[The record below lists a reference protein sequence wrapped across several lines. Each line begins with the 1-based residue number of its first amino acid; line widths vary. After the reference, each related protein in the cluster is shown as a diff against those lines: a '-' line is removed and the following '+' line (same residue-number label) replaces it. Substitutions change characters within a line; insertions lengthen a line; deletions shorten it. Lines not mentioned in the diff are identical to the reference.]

1 MSLGTRHAVNVPL
14 NRNCYRF
21 NGRMAS
27 LGNRGG
33 GRRSKGDR
41 RLVGSRMPIPDAEKL
56 SAVAEAHGMTVSDY
70 VATLV
75 KAHLSTVELDQITNQ
90 EALPIAKAS

>member
-1 MSLGTRHAVNVPL
+1 MSPKARHTTNIPL
-14 NRNCYRF
+14 NRNCYRLDED
-21 NGRMAS
+21 MAS
-27 LGNRGG
+27 TGNRGG

-41 RLVGSRMPIPDAEKL
+41 RLVGSRMPIPDADKL
-56 SAVAEAHGMTVSDY
+56 AAVAEAHGKTVSDY

-75 KAHLSTVELDQITNQ
+75 KNHLSTVELEQVTNQ